1 MYPYPFQTAP
11 YLAQLPQTQSIQYVN
26 DRKIA
31 ETYQMGASSS
41 VILMDANQPR
51 FYLKQT
57 DASGVASIRAYDFKE
72 AEQEK
77 PVEYVTRSEFEKFKA
92 KLNGGNKNE
101 PANDANRKQ

>member
-1 MYPYPFQTAP
+1 MYPYPFQTTP

-26 DRKIA
+26 DRKSA
-31 ETYQMGASSS
+31 EAYQMGAGSS

-57 DASGVASIRAYDFKE
+57 DASGVASIREYDFKE

-92 KLNGGNKNE
+92 NLKGGNKNE
-101 PANDANRKQ
+101 PANDARK